1 MPVIRNPLLNTPS
14 SGNEAIDALVSFLRG
29 SPEDPLTD
37 LANPLAPAVGM
48 AVRSA
53 KGIIPVIEGMLKR
66 DRNWLKKSRTHSPM
80 KMRPGLLRRPD
91 VVLDSPS
98 NIRQRDWE
106 GEWGKPGG
114 TPMTPVEDLEKLKK
128 SISEEG
134 IKEPVTIE
142 VKPGSGEV
150 EIIDG
155 THRLML
161 AEELGMETVP
171 VHVSPSTVQSSPD
184 ASKDGINSLL
194 KFVRAHADDIF
205 FEIE

>member
-1 MPVIRNPLLNTPS
+1 
-14 SGNEAIDALVSFLRG
+14 
-29 SPEDPLTD
+29 
-37 LANPLAPAVGM
+37 
-48 AVRSA
+48 
-53 KGIIPVIEGMLKR
+53 
-66 DRNWLKKSRTHSPM
+66 
-80 KMRPGLLRRPD
+80 
-91 VVLDSPS
+91 
-98 NIRQRDWE
+98 
-106 GEWGKPGG
+106 
-114 TPMTPVEDLEKLKK
+114 MTPVEDLEKLKK

-171 VHVSPSTVQSSPD
+171 VSVSPSTVQSSPD